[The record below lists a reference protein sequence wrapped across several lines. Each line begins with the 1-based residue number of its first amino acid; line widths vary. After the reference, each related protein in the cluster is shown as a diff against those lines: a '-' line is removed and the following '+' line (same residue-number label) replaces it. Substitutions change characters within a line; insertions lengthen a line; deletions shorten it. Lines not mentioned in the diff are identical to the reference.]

1 MSVVRS
7 GKAAVA
13 IRLLGWALLSSG
25 LALVLAQKREIH
37 ALEVISDCA
46 QTQRDAPIYQGP
58 GIDVESG
65 LDWESLWAINPDVA
79 AWVRVEGTDIDLPV
93 MAPSDGDMSYYLQH
107 DLWGNHALAGV
118 PFLDHRCQADDVH
131 RLVYGHRLFLGGQ
144 FSALQLAYR
153 QEALDDI
160 GTCWWSTPSCGTTR
174 LAPFCALRR
183 DAWFADIQRFGLR
196 EDELGTWL
204 MELAK
209 GAEATSPDCESLAD
223 AARSV
228 VTLVT
233 CSSELSGQPWRTI
246 VVFVEV
252 SQD

>member
-1 MSVVRS
+1 MRPE
-7 GKAAVA
+7 KATVA

-37 ALEVISDCA
+37 ALEVLSDCA
-46 QTQRDAPIYQGP
+46 RPQQGAPIYQGP
-58 GIDVESG
+58 GIDIESG
-65 LDWESLWAINPDVA
+65 LDWESLRAINPDVA

-107 DLWGNHALAGV
+107 DLWGNRALAGV

-153 QEALDDI
+153 QETFEGI
-160 GTCWWSTPSCGTTR
+160 GSCWWSTPYCDTTR
-174 LAPFCALRR
+174 LEPFCALRC
-183 DAWFADIQRFGLR
+183 DAWFADIQRFDPQEG
-196 EDELGTWL
+196 ELEPWL
-204 MELAK
+204 LGLAK
-209 GAEATSPDCESLAD
+209 CAEATSADCESLAK

-252 SQD
+252 SQV

>member
-1 MSVVRS
+1 MRS
-7 GKAAVA
+7 GKATVA

-25 LALVLAQKREIH
+25 LALVLSQKREIH
-37 ALEVISDCA
+37 ALEVLSDCA
-46 QTQRDAPIYQGP
+46 RPQQDAPIYQGP

-107 DLWGNHALAGV
+107 DLWGNRALTGV
-118 PFLDHRCQADDVH
+118 PFLDHRCRADGVH

-144 FSALQLAYR
+144 FSALQLAY
-153 QEALDDI
+153 QQGEFDGI
-160 GTCWWSTPSCGTTR
+160 GSCWWSTPSCDTRR

-183 DAWFADIQRFGLR
+183 DAWFADIQRFDPR
-196 EDELGTWL
+196 EDELGSWL
-204 MELAK
+204 LELAE
-209 GAEATSPDCESLAD
+209 GAEASSADCESLAG